1 MALISIKR
9 KTKETDITVSLDM
22 KDNSS
27 IDIKTESPFLSHLL
41 NAFSFHGGFSLIIK
55 ASGDMDIDPHHLVE
69 DTGLVIGEA
78 FSELVKKTG
87 AVCRYGHSVIPMDD
101 ALSEVTIDVC
111 GRPYLVYNVEYPQNY
126 AGDFDLSLIREF
138 MLAFANTAK
147 INLHCQGRYGLN
159 GHHIAESLFKAL
171 GKAAA
176 MAYKKAKNDSPL
188 STKGQLS

>member
-1 MALISIKR
+1 MALISVKR
-9 KTKETDITVSLDM
+9 KTKETDIEVSLDM

-27 IDIKTESPFLSHLL
+27 IDIKTESPFLSHML
-41 NAFSFHGGFSLIIK
+41 NAFSFHGGFSLKIK

-69 DTGLVIGEA
+69 DSGLVIGQA
-78 FSELVKKTG
+78 FSQLAEKTG
-87 AVCRYGHSVIPMDD
+87 PICRYGHSVIPMDD
-101 ALSEVTIDVC
+101 SLSEVTIDAC

-138 MLAFANTAK
+138 MQAFANSAK
-147 INLHCQGRYGLN
+147 INLHCQNHYGLN

-176 MAYKKAKNDSPL
+176 IAYKKADSGSPL
-188 STKGQLS
+188 STKGQLA